1 MFLGA
6 WHCDQSS
13 SSSKPSKK
21 CWRLFFKRVFFFFFF
36 SSNIF
41 LFFVSKDS
49 FLLIFMEIIE
59 KSCRFFLGF
68 ILFLRVIFF
77 SLNIFF
83 EFYWH
88 RIIFVILALARSQLL
103 SYVQSFQSV
112 NTGEYG
118 IWSVLC
124 VGPTADEKLIIGFPC
139 SLCPVLFSRMKI
151 LASSSVDRHFGFG
164 KSTRTSYF
172 FGVRTKTFSGFCAGE
187 TWIYVTALASTK
199 LTQ

>member
-6 WHCDQSS
+6 WHCDQ
-13 SSSKPSKK
+13 K
-21 CWRLFFKRVFFFFFF
+21 
-36 SSNIF
+36 
-41 LFFVSKDS
+41 S

-77 SLNIFF
+77 LFEYFLFVVVSKDCYCWTFFCSESCYHVF

-118 IWSVLC
+118 IWPVFR

-139 SLCPVLFSRMKI
+139 SLCPV
-151 LASSSVDRHFGFG
+151 
-164 KSTRTSYF
+164 
-172 FGVRTKTFSGFCAGE
+172 
-187 TWIYVTALASTK
+187 
-199 LTQ
+199 